1 MRKSKANAQWS
12 GDLKSGNGN
21 MELGS
26 GAYSGGFSF
35 GTRFGADSGTNP
47 EELIGAALAGCFSM
61 ALSNALSEA
70 GNVPQMVRTDAE
82 VSFGVGDGGP
92 AISGIRLDVRA
103 QVDGL
108 TQSEFEEFAERT
120 GRECPVSRALSGT
133 SITVEAQLV
142 S

>member
-26 GAYSGGFSF
+26 GAYSGAFSF